1 MFACREISL
10 MSNDFLARVVATAI
24 VVIAFAFLLETASP
38 HDRWSHD
45 PPTDLSASRR

>member
-24 VVIAFAFLLETASP
+24 VVIAFAFLLEKTS

-45 PPTDLSASRR
+45 PPTDLAASRR